1 MESRTT
7 SLESDVATAQGDIS
21 TLQTDVSAAEVNIS
35 TLQGDVTTLTQGI
48 VDAVSTHNTAPDAH
62 ADIRADLAG
71 KQPSLTIS
79 PVGTA
84 LLNLSTPTAGKIPR
98 INADASVTLI
108 DVPSNVEEVDADF
121 VSISY
126 NPSGG
131 GGGGGGVTVPDPIRE
146 YALTTDFSDSMGG
159 SALTPT
165 NAVISSGWAVLTDGY
180 MQIPDGTDLD
190 LTEWTIAVD
199 VQQTGTAT
207 WQRIFDL
214 GSSTTN
220 FVTLTLLGGGNQIR
234 LKSLIGTAE
243 VTGES
248 TSMRLSTVSG
258 TATNWPIGTTQTV
271 VVARSA
277 TEAKVFIGGR
287 LVYSVPGLPA
297 LSEITRTLSYFGRSQ
312 YSADPYFT
320 GRMRN
325 ARIWGVC
332 LSPAQVVSVSI

>member
-1 MESRTT
+1 MPVRILSEDIENPEAIVAPHEAAANPHPQYAQHDHAALSNVLPAST
-7 SLESDVATAQGDIS
+7 SQYHLTDDELEFFG
-21 TLQTDVSAAEVNIS
+21 TL
-35 TLQGDVTTLTQGI
+35 
-48 VDAVSTHNTAPDAH
+48 
-62 ADIRADLAG
+62 
-71 KQPSLTIS
+71 PSTIS
-79 PVGTA
+79 D
-84 LLNLSTPTAGKIPR
+84 LM
-98 INADASVTLI
+98 
-108 DVPSNVEEVDADF
+108 SNVEEVDADF

-165 NAVISSGWAVLTDGY
+165 NAVISSGWAVLTGGY

-199 VQQTGTAT
+199 VQQTGTTT

-312 YSADPYFT
+312 YSTDPYFT

>member
-1 MESRTT
+1 MKTPKINSRVVKLEVLKDTATRASVNAVESRTT
-7 SLESDVATAQGDIS
+7 SLESDVAT
-21 TLQTDVSAAEVNIS
+21 
-35 TLQGDVTTLTQGI
+35 LTQGI
-48 VDAVSTHNTAPDAH
+48 ADAVSTHNTAPDAH

-71 KQPSLTIS
+71 TASDAVSTHNTATDSHTDIRTAIS
-79 PVGTA
+79 D
-84 LLNLSTPTAGKIPR
+84 LM
-98 INADASVTLI
+98 
-108 DVPSNVEEVDADF
+108 SNVEEVDADF

-146 YALTTDFSDSMGG
+146 YALTADFSDSMGG

-165 NAVISSGWAVLTDGY
+165 NAVISSGWAVLTAGY
-180 MQIPDGTDLD
+180 LTIPDDVDLD

-199 VQQTGTAT
+199 VQQTGTTT

-220 FVTLTLLGGGNQIR
+220 YVMLTLLGAGNQIK
-234 LKSLIGTAE
+234 LQSLIGTAE

-297 LSEITRTLSYFGRSQ
+297 LSEITRTRSYFGRSQ

-325 ARIWGVC
+325 ARIWGSC
-332 LSPAQVVSVSI
+332 LTPAQVLTISL